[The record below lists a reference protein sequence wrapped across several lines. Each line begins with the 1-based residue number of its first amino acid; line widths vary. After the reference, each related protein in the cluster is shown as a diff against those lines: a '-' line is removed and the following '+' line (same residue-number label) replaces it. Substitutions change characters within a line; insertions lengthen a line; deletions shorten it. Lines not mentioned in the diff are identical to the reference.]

1 MGHLGG
7 SASAEIDAPLE
18 DAWAVIKDVISS
30 PEWQGG
36 LDKMTALERDAHGRP
51 TLVETEMTSR
61 SGGSSLV
68 SGSGMTGRSGFPSR
82 RRRAT

>member
-18 DAWAVIKDVISS
+18 GVWAVIKDVISS

-36 LDKMTALERDAHGRP
+36 LDKMSVLERDAHGRP
-51 TLVETEMTSR
+51 TLVETENDIK
-61 SGGSSLV
+61 V
-68 SGSGMTGRSGFPSR
+68 R
-82 RRRAT
+82 RIKSPAGKA